1 MIVGAAALT
10 FGFVA
15 PAAMAATPAVAAPAA
30 AKVAPPVSH
39 TAPTVVT
46 TPAAVPAGC
55 SATFLCFW
63 NNAGFND
70 GPGKLSGTNS
80 SWFDFS
86 HGSCPNGTWA
96 DCVSSIYND
105 GTSCTARVWF
115 LTGFGAPS
123 LEIARGSGISNLT
136 TVQTGLGVSWN
147 DQIESNDWVC

>member
-1 MIVGAAALT
+1 MLVGAAALT

-15 PAAMAATPAVAAPAA
+15 PAMAATPAVT
-30 AKVAPPVSH
+30 KIAPPVTN
-39 TAPTVVT
+39 TAPAVVT
-46 TPAAVPAGC
+46 APAAVPAGC

-63 NNAGFND
+63 NNANFDD

-86 HGSCPNGTWA
+86 HSSCPNGTWA
-96 DCVSSIYND
+96 DCVSSIFND

-115 LTGFGAPS
+115 LAGFGGPT

-136 TVQTGLGVSWN
+136 TLPNGVGGTWN
-147 DQIESNDWVC
+147 DNIEANDWVC